1 MGRNGICSDVG
12 LEAKERAVRY
22 IEGAFDDAMSV
33 FQRDAG
39 KRRAEIESQF
49 AEAAPERPGSIIRD
63 SIPFMV
69 DELKAMLAVLE
80 SGN

>member
-1 MGRNGICSDVG
+1 MGRNDICSDVG
-12 LEAKERAVRY
+12 LEAKERAVKHV
-22 IEGAFDDAMSV
+22 EGVSDDAMSV

-49 AEAAPERPGSIIRD
+49 AEAAPERPGTIIRD
-63 SIPFMV
+63 SIPFTV

>member
-1 MGRNGICSDVG
+1 MKHV
-12 LEAKERAVRY
+12 
-22 IEGAFDDAMSV
+22 EGVSDDAMSV